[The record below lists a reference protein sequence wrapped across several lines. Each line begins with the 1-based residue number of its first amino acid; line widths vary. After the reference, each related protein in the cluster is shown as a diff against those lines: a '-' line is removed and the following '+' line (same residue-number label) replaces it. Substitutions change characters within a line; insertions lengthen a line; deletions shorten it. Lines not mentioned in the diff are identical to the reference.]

1 MEGVISPNM
10 VGLLEGARCA
20 VELGVQTKA
29 LRFQKSLWEINTI
42 HPSFSA
48 DGRIVTEKGGM
59 EMSTLNFLKLRVS
72 MQC

>member
-1 MEGVISPNM
+1 M
-10 VGLLEGARCA
+10 
-20 VELGVQTKA
+20 QTKA
-29 LRFQKSLWEINTI
+29 LRFQKSPWEINTI

-59 EMSTLNFLKLRVS
+59 EMSTLNFLKLRVY